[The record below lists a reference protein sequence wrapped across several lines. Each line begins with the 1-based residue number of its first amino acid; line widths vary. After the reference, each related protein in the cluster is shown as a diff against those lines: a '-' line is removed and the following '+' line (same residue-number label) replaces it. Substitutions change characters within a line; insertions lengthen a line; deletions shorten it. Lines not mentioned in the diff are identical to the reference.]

1 MQRTVFEQLVMEAV
15 ARIPEPFRGHLRD
28 VAIVIESEPTH
39 AQKRTAGLTCD
50 EELFGL
56 YEGIPRTERA
66 YLPYRV
72 PDKISLFQGP
82 LERACDGDAH
92 TLKEEVAHT
101 VWHELAH
108 ALGFQEERIAE
119 LEADRG
125 WA

>member
-1 MQRTVFEQLVMEAV
+1 MQRAVFEQLVMEAV
-15 ARIPEPFRGHLRD
+15 ARIPEPFRGHLQD
-28 VAIVIESEPTH
+28 IAIVIESEPTRTQKH
-39 AQKRTAGLTCD
+39 AAHLTD
-50 EELFGL
+50 DTELFGL

-66 YLPYRV
+66 YLTYRI

-82 LERACDGDAH
+82 LERAYDDANA
-92 TLKEEVAHT
+92 LKEEVART

-125 WA
+125 WT